1 MDGQE
6 NYESSDGEQAIDL
19 TETLANISKNQQ
31 QQQQQHQALGLSD
44 DDEDEFIRLSSKK
57 ANFKAGSKVL
67 RATTNNNKKKNPAT
81 LTGGGSFQSLGLH
94 PSLLRAILLRGFNSP
109 TPIQRAALPHILAS
123 PPRDVVGMARTGSGK
138 TLAYLIPLIQTLS
151 GVHSVQFG
159 IRALILVPT
168 RELALQVLKV
178 GKDLAKGFIQGDRS
192 KPSTSQDSET
202 NHKAEGLR
210 WGLIVGGDSLE
221 DQFTMFSTNPDVII
235 ATPGRL
241 LHLVVEMNLDLK
253 SVAFVVF
260 DEADRLF
267 EMGFATQLEETLHR
281 LPANRQ
287 TLLFS
292 ATLPKSLVEF
302 AKAGLQNPKLIRLD
316 SESKI
321 SSDLQMA
328 FLSVKPIEKEAALLV
343 LISNIVGV
351 PKADTTEQPNES
363 FNHQSQ
369 PNFSRGSGANLSKIR
384 SKPTRELAAHQTIVF
399 TATKH
404 HVEYL
409 GGLLVAAGYR
419 VSLIYGALDQTARRE
434 QLDSF
439 RLGQTNILVV
449 TDLAA
454 RGIDIPILE
463 NVINYDFPSSAR
475 AFVHRV
481 GRTARAGRKGW
492 AYSLITQSELP
503 FLMDLQLF
511 LSRPLLA
518 CPLPANEDPSQT
530 DFSSSLVIGTIP
542 RELLD
547 AETEY
552 VRETL
557 VSPNSALIALATVV
571 KRAQKMYEKSQ
582 STASNESHRRA
593 KEFVLNGKGF
603 SGAKNEE
610 ASIHLIFKD
619 RKQELPSTQ
628 RGVKRT
634 KKDDQTVKLRDQLL
648 AKVNQFT
655 PNETVFEIGTRGKG
669 VAAQLMRD
677 RRKSMGKKIA
687 GSKEAAKLREDKLRA
702 EQIVDPSP
710 SLAKQTR
717 PSGPSDKQ
725 VALVA
730 ATEGELEET
739 FEMPR
744 KKPKVKEGFRD
755 PEAYLTYEQSG
766 AAEEKGY
773 NLNEGTSAEFV
784 TQSKVALFDL
794 GTNDEGKLAC
804 LSNAQKASQV
814 KWDRKTKKFVKVGQ
828 VGQDNVKLV
837 KTESGVKLPASFKT
851 GSFDNWK
858 KAQKIRIPNVG
869 EQELQNTHPF
879 NHLHRKFRHTSGAPN
894 GPHDHQDRSTH
905 STGGRRD
912 GRMEQNKRG
921 KKVFTKTIDG
931 QKKFLGP
938 SHVVTRGPSSTSKS
952 NFSGHAR
959 HNQHHKNSSN
969 HHVSSSFS
977 NKKGSASSSRNNNAG
992 LKSVDQIRKSRE
1004 LKERRKIRSNQPSRR
1019 KK

>member
-1 MDGQE
+1 M
-6 NYESSDGEQAIDL
+6 ESDSSHEEQSWNGISEEEEDEKSIDL
-19 TETLANISKNQQ
+19 TEALASIKPSSTANPAELIA
-31 QQQQQHQALGLSD
+31 HSD
-44 DDEDEFIRLSSKK
+44 EDEDEDEFIRLSSKK

-67 RATTNNNKKKNPAT
+67 KSSTTNKKISGT
-81 LTGGGSFQSLGLH
+81 ITGGGSFQSLGLH
-94 PSLLRAILLRGFNSP
+94 PSLLRAILLRGFNTP
-109 TPIQRAALPHILAS
+109 TPIQRAVLPHILTS

-138 TLAYLIPLIQTLS
+138 TLAYLIPLIQAL
-151 GVHSVQFG
+151 GGIHSVQFG

-178 GKDLAKGFIQGDRS
+178 GKDLAKGFIQGDRTH
-192 KPSTSQDSET
+192 STSNDSEQT
-202 NHKAEGLR
+202 GKAEGLR

-253 SVAFVVF
+253 SVTFVVF

-343 LISNIVGV
+343 LIGNIVGV
-351 PKADTTEQPNES
+351 PKADPTEQLNQDFNFQSKPNS
-363 FNHQSQ
+363 
-369 PNFSRGSGANLSKIR
+369 SRASGSNLSKIR
-384 SKPTRELAAHQTIVF
+384 SKPTQELAAHQTIVF

-434 QLDSF
+434 QLNAF
-439 RLGQTNILVV
+439 RIGQTNILVV

-492 AYSLITQSELP
+492 AYSLVTQSELP

-511 LSRPLLA
+511 LSRPLLT
-518 CPLPANEDPSQT
+518 CPLADDPDSSQI

-557 VSPNSALIALATVV
+557 VSPNSALIALSAVV

-582 STASNESHRRA
+582 STASNESYRRS

-603 SGAKNEE
+603 SGTKTEE
-610 ASIHLIFKD
+610 ASVHLIFTN
-619 RKQELPSTQ
+619 RKREGDKTAPRAMTRSKKNEATANLRNELLS
-628 RGVKRT
+628 
-634 KKDDQTVKLRDQLL
+634 
-648 AKVNQFT
+648 KVNQFT

-687 GSKEAAKLREDKLRA
+687 NTKEAAKAREEKSRA
-702 EQIVDPSP
+702 EMILDSSERK
-710 SLAKQTR
+710 SLAKTR
-717 PSGPSDKQ
+717 TSSNAK
-725 VALVA
+725 VASVA

-744 KKPKVKEGFRD
+744 KKTKVKESFRD
-755 PEAYLTYEQSG
+755 PEAYLTYEQTG
-766 AAEEKGY
+766 AAAEKGY

-784 TQSKVALFDL
+784 SQSKLALFDL
-794 GTNDEGKLAC
+794 GSNDEGKLSS

-828 VGQDNVKLV
+828 VGTDNVKLV
-837 KTESGVKLPASFKT
+837 KTESGMKLPATFKT
-851 GSFDNWK
+851 GSFENWK
-858 KAQKIRIPNVG
+858 KAQKIKMPNVG
-869 EQELQNTHPF
+869 EQEIQHTNPF
-879 NHLHRKFRHTSGAPN
+879 NHLHRKFRHQSGVEN
-894 GPHDHQDRSTH
+894 GRTHGRQDGPGKHDR
-905 STGGRRD
+905 GGD
-912 GRMEQNKRG
+912 GVKKG
-921 KKVFTKTIDG
+921 KKVFSKTIDG

-938 SHVVTRGPSSTSKS
+938 SHVVTRGTSKPS
-952 NFSGHAR
+952 KSTFSGRAR
-959 HNQHHKNSSN
+959 HTSQNKPNAQHHRGKAPN
-969 HHVSSSFS
+969 H
-977 NKKGSASSSRNNNAG
+977 AG

-1004 LKERRKIRSNQPSRR
+1004 LKQRRTIRSNQPSRR

>member
-1 MDGQE
+1 MGKSQDEESWDGI
-6 NYESSDGEQAIDL
+6 SDDEDEQQSIDL
-19 TETLANISKNQQ
+19 TETLANIKPSKTSRIE
-31 QQQQQHQALGLSD
+31 LGEERSD
-44 DDEDEFIRLSSKK
+44 GEQDEDEDEDDFIRLSSKK

-67 RATTNNNKKKNPAT
+67 KSSASNKKISGAI
-81 LTGGGSFQSLGLH
+81 TGGGSFQSLGLH
-94 PSLLRAILLRGFNSP
+94 PSLLRAILLRGFNTP
-109 TPIQRAALPHILAS
+109 TPIQRAVLPHILAS

-138 TLAYLIPLIQTLS
+138 TLAYLIPLIQSL
-151 GVHSVQFG
+151 GGIHSIQFG

-192 KPSTSQDSET
+192 KSNSDDPDQAR
-202 NHKAEGLR
+202 KVEGLR

-253 SVAFVVF
+253 SVSFVVF

-292 ATLPKSLVEF
+292 ATLPKTLVEF

-343 LISNIVGV
+343 LISNVVGV
-351 PKADTTEQPNES
+351 PKADMTDTPNDD
-363 FNHQSQ
+363 FNFQSK
-369 PNFSRGSGANLSKIR
+369 PNFSRGTGANSSTVRTKP
-384 SKPTRELAAHQTIVF
+384 KPTQELAAHQTIVF
-399 TATKH
+399 VATKH

-409 GGLLVAAGYR
+409 GGLLTAAGYR
-419 VSLIYGALDQTARRE
+419 VSLIYGALDQIARRE
-434 QLDSF
+434 QLQAF
-439 RLGQTNILVV
+439 RLGQTNIMVV

-463 NVINYDFPSSAR
+463 NVINFDFPSSAR

-492 AYSLITQSELP
+492 AYSLVTQSELP

-511 LSRPLLA
+511 LSRPLLT
-518 CPLPANEDPSQT
+518 CPLPVNADSSQT
-530 DFSSSLVIGTIP
+530 DFTSSLVIGTIP

-557 VSPNSALIALATVV
+557 VSPNSALIAL
-571 KRAQKMYEKSQ
+571 KMYEKSQ
-582 STASNESHRRA
+582 STASNESYRRS

-603 SGAKNEE
+603 SGTKNEE
-610 ASIHLIFKD
+610 ASIHLIFQN
-619 RKQELPSTQ
+619 RKQESGGKQ
-628 RGVKRT
+628 VRRSVKRT
-634 KKDDQTVKLRDQLL
+634 KKDEETVHLRDQLL

-677 RRKSMGKKIA
+677 RRKSMGKKIVRT
-687 GSKEAAKLREDKLRA
+687 KEAAQLREEKYQA
-702 EQIVDPSP
+702 EQSIDAPEPSAKA
-710 SLAKQTR
+710 SLPTK
-717 PSGPSDKQ
+717 K

-744 KKPKVKEGFRD
+744 KKTKVKEGFRD

-766 AAEEKGY
+766 AAAEKGY

-784 TQSKVALFDL
+784 SQSKLALFDL
-794 GTNDEGKLAC
+794 GTNDEGKLSS
-804 LSNAQKASQV
+804 LSSTQKASQV
-814 KWDRKTKKFVKVGQ
+814 KWDRKTKKFVKVNQ
-828 VGQDNVKLV
+828 LGQDNIKLV
-837 KTESGVKLPASFKT
+837 KTESGMKLPATFKT
-851 GSFDNWK
+851 GTFDNWK
-858 KAQKIRIPNVG
+858 RLPK
-869 EQELQNTHPF
+869 L
-879 NHLHRKFRHTSGAPN
+879 KFLIHQSGAEN
-894 GPHDHQDRSTH
+894 GPRNNQDHHQHRN
-905 STGGRRD
+905 GGGGGDHHHQSR
-912 GRMEQNKRG
+912 
-921 KKVFTKTIDG
+921 
-931 QKKFLGP
+931 
-938 SHVVTRGPSSTSKS
+938 VTRGSSTSNKSHFSSNNNTNKHSSKS
-952 NFSGHAR
+952 NFSGHNR
-959 HNQHHKNSSN
+959 NQLKHNSKD
-969 HHVSSSFS
+969 
-977 NKKGSASSSRNNNAG
+977 RNAGAG
-992 LKSVDQIRKSRE
+992 LKSVDQIRKSRD

>member
-1 MDGQE
+1 MDD
-6 NYESSDGEQAIDL
+6 SDGHSENEIDL
-19 TETLANISKNQQ
+19 TETLATIPSKAN
-31 QQQQQHQALGLSD
+31 ATANLATSD
-44 DDEDEFIRLSSKK
+44 DDDDEEDQFIRTSARR
-57 ANFKAGSKVL
+57 ANFKAGAKLLKST
-67 RATTNNNKKKNPAT
+67 ATSSKKNI
-81 LTGGGSFQSLGLH
+81 TGGGSFQSLGLH

-138 TLAYLIPLIQTLS
+138 TLAYLIPLIQAL
-151 GVHSVQFG
+151 GGIHSVQFG

-178 GKDLAKGFIQGDRS
+178 GKDLAKGFIQGDHRNKS
-192 KPSTSQDSET
+192 SSTADQPHS
-202 NHKAEGLR
+202 KAEGLR

-253 SVAFVVF
+253 SVSFVVF

-292 ATLPKSLVEF
+292 ATLPKTLVEF

-343 LISNIVGV
+343 LISNILNV
-351 PKADTTEQPNES
+351 PKPDINQQSIES
-363 FNHQSQ
+363 
-369 PNFSRGSGANLSKIR
+369 NFSRGSGSNLSKPR
-384 SKPTRELAAHQTIVF
+384 SKPTQELAAHQTIVF

-409 GGLLVAAGYR
+409 GGLLIAAGYR

-492 AYSLITQSELP
+492 AYSLVTQSELP

-518 CPLPANEDPSQT
+518 CPTPATEDPSQV

-557 VSPNSALIALATVV
+557 VSPNSALIALAGVV

-610 ASIHLIFKD
+610 ASIHLIFSD
-619 RKQELPSTQ
+619 RKQQGEPVGMPSAQ
-628 RGVKRT
+628 RSVKRA
-634 KKDDQTVKLRDQLL
+634 KKDAQANQLRDQLL

-669 VAAQLMRD
+669 LAAQLMRD

-687 GSKEAAKLREDKLRA
+687 GSKEAAKLREDKQRA
-702 EQIVDPSP
+702 EEQTFDPTTSRV
-710 SLAKQTR
+710 KRTQTSE
-717 PSGPSDKQ
+717 P
-725 VALVA
+725 VIA

-744 KKPKVKEGFRD
+744 KKPKVKEAFRD

-784 TQSKVALFDL
+784 TQSKAALFDL
-794 GTNDEGKLAC
+794 GTNDEGKLSS
-804 LSNAQKASQV
+804 LSNTQKASQV

-828 VGQDNVKLV
+828 MGQDNIKLV

-851 GSFDNWK
+851 GSFDTWK

-869 EQELQNTHPF
+869 EQELEHSNAF
-879 NHLHRKFRHTSGAPN
+879 NHLHRKFRHSSGAPT
-894 GPHDHQDRSTH
+894 GPHSREPHQRH
-905 STGGRRD
+905 KPGGEHPRK
-912 GRMEQNKRG
+912 GQKTFG
-921 KKVFTKTIDG
+921 KTIDG

-938 SHVVTRGPSSTSKS
+938 SHTVTRGSSSSKS
-952 NFSGHAR
+952 SFSGNPR
-959 HNQHHKNSSN
+959 HNNHHKNSAHPAAKKKHKNSSN
-969 HHVSSSFS
+969 SS
-977 NKKGSASSSRNNNAG
+977 AG
-992 LKSVDQIRKSRE
+992 LKSVDQIRKSRD

>member
-1 MDGQE
+1 M
-6 NYESSDGEQAIDL
+6 DL
-19 TETLANISKNQQ
+19 TEALANIQSSSTKANPTE
-31 QQQQQHQALGLSD
+31 LVECSD
-44 DDEDEFIRLSSKK
+44 GDEDEDEFIRLSSKK

-67 RATTNNNKKKNPAT
+67 KSSTANKKAGGT
-81 LTGGGSFQSLGLH
+81 MTGGGSFQSLGLH
-94 PSLLRAILLRGFNSP
+94 PSLLRAILLRGFNTP
-109 TPIQRAALPHILAS
+109 TPIQRAVLPHILAS

-138 TLAYLIPLIQTLS
+138 TLAYLIPLIQAL
-151 GVHSVQFG
+151 GGIHSVQFG

-178 GKDLAKGFIQGDRS
+178 GKDLAKGFFQGDRS
-192 KPSTSQDSET
+192 KSTSHHSDQPR
-202 NHKAEGLR
+202 HVEGLR

-253 SVAFVVF
+253 SVTFVVF

-343 LISNIVGV
+343 LIGNIVGV
-351 PKADTTEQPNES
+351 PKADPTEQANENVG
-363 FNHQSQ
+363 FQSK
-369 PNFSRGSGANLSKIR
+369 PSRGSGSNLSKIR
-384 SKPTRELAAHQTIVF
+384 SKPTQELAAHQTIVF

-409 GGLLVAAGYR
+409 GGLLIAAGYR

-434 QLDSF
+434 QLNSF
-439 RLGQTNILVV
+439 RIGQTNILVV

-492 AYSLITQSELP
+492 AYSLVTQTELP

-511 LSRPLLA
+511 LSRPLLT
-518 CPLPANEDPSQT
+518 CPLPVSLLDSGPT
-530 DFSSSLVIGTIP
+530 DFSSNLVIGTIP

-557 VSPNSALIALATVV
+557 ISPNSALIALGTVV

-582 STASNESHRRA
+582 STASNESYRRS

-603 SGAKNEE
+603 SGTKNEE
-610 ASIHLIFKD
+610 ASIHAIFQD
-619 RKQELPSTQ
+619 RKPLAAGKSARPTS
-628 RGVKRT
+628 VKKRS
-634 KKDDQTVKLRDQLL
+634 KDNDDDETVHLRNQLL

-655 PNETVFEIGTRGKG
+655 PNETVFEVGTRGKG

-687 GSKEAAKLREDKLRA
+687 GTKEAAKAREEKLRA
-702 EQIVDPSP
+702 EHTLDSSHPKSRPKSAASSSP
-710 SLAKQTR
+710 N
-717 PSGPSDKQ
+717 

-744 KKPKVKEGFRD
+744 KKSKVKEGFRD

-766 AAEEKGY
+766 AAAEKGY

-784 TQSKVALFDL
+784 SQSKLALFDL
-794 GTNDEGKLAC
+794 GTNDEGKLSC
-804 LSNAQKASQV
+804 MSNVQKASQT

-828 VGQDNVKLV
+828 VGADNIKLV
-837 KTESGVKLPASFKT
+837 KTESGVKLPATFKT
-851 GSFDNWK
+851 GSFESWK
-858 KAQKIRIPNVG
+858 KAQKIKMPNVG
-869 EQELQNTHPF
+869 EQEMQHTHAF
-879 NHLHRKFRHTSGAPN
+879 NPLHRKFRHQSGADN
-894 GPHDHQDRSTH
+894 GRTH
-905 STGGRRD
+905 GKDDGPGTRKGGRKD
-912 GRMEQNKRG
+912 AKRPG
-921 KKVFTKTIDG
+921 TKVFSKTIDG

-938 SHVVTRGPSSTSKS
+938 SHVVTRGVPASLSAHHSP
-952 NFSGHAR
+952 HR
-959 HNQHHKNSSN
+959 HHLKRPKPSN
-969 HHVSSSFS
+969 H
-977 NKKGSASSSRNNNAG
+977 AG
-992 LKSVDQIRKSRE
+992 LKSVDQIRKARE
-1004 LKERRKIRSNQPSRR
+1004 LKMRRTIRSNQPSRR

>member
-1 MDGQE
+1 M
-6 NYESSDGEQAIDL
+6 ESSSSSYDEPSWNGISEEEDGGSIDL
-19 TETLANISKNQQ
+19 TEALANVKSSSTANPTE
-31 QQQQQHQALGLSD
+31 LVECSD
-44 DDEDEFIRLSSKK
+44 GDEDEDEFIRLSSKK

-67 RATTNNNKKKNPAT
+67 KSSTSNNKKAAGT
-81 LTGGGSFQSLGLH
+81 ITGGGSFQSLGLH
-94 PSLLRAILLRGFNSP
+94 PSLLRAILLRGFNTP
-109 TPIQRAALPHILAS
+109 TPIQRAVLPHILAS

-138 TLAYLIPLIQTLS
+138 TLAYLIPLIQAL
-151 GVHSVQFG
+151 GGIHSVQFG

-192 KPSTSQDSET
+192 KSTSHDSDQPR
-202 NHKAEGLR
+202 KVEGLR

-253 SVAFVVF
+253 SVSFVVF

-343 LISNIVGV
+343 LIGNIVGV
-351 PKADTTEQPNES
+351 PKANPNEQANENDG
-363 FNHQSQ
+363 FQSK
-369 PNFSRGSGANLSKIR
+369 PSRGSGSNISKIR
-384 SKPTRELAAHQTIVF
+384 SKPTQELAAHQTIVF

-409 GGLLVAAGYR
+409 GGLLIAAGYR

-434 QLDSF
+434 QLNSF
-439 RLGQTNILVV
+439 RIGQTNILVV

-492 AYSLITQSELP
+492 AYSLVTQTELP

-511 LSRPLLA
+511 LSRPLLT
-518 CPLPANEDPSQT
+518 CPLSDSLDSAPT
-530 DFSSSLVIGTIP
+530 DFSSNLVIGTIP
-542 RELLD
+542 RDLLD

-557 VSPNSALIALATVV
+557 VSSNSALIALGTVV

-582 STASNESHRRA
+582 STASNESYRRS

-603 SGAKNEE
+603 SGTKNEE
-610 ASIHLIFKD
+610 ASVHAIFQD
-619 RKQELPSTQ
+619 RKSLDS
-628 RGVKRT
+628 GKN
-634 KKDDQTVKLRDQLL
+634 QLL

-655 PNETVFEIGTRGKG
+655 PNETVFEVGTRGKG

-687 GSKEAAKLREDKLRA
+687 GTKEAAKAREEKHRA
-702 EQIVDPSP
+702 EQTLDSSERK
-710 SLAKQTR
+710 SLARTGASSTAK
-717 PSGPSDKQ
+717 

-744 KKPKVKEGFRD
+744 KKTKVKEGFRD
-755 PEAYLTYEQSG
+755 PEAYLTYEQTG
-766 AAEEKGY
+766 AAAEKGY

-784 TQSKVALFDL
+784 SQSKLALFDL
-794 GTNDEGKLAC
+794 GSNDEGKLSS
-804 LSNAQKASQV
+804 LSNVQKASQT

-828 VGQDNVKLV
+828 VGADNIKLV
-837 KTESGVKLPASFKT
+837 KTESGMKLPATFKT
-851 GSFDNWK
+851 GSFENWK
-858 KAQKIRIPNVG
+858 KSQKIKIPNVG
-869 EQELQNTHPF
+869 EQEIQHTNAF
-879 NHLHRKFRHTSGAPN
+879 NHLHRKFRHQSGADN
-894 GPHDHQDRSTH
+894 GPTHGQHDGAGKRN
-905 STGGRRD
+905 GGKSDENR
-912 GRMEQNKRG
+912 RG
-921 KKVFTKTIDG
+921 KKVFSKTIDG

-938 SHVVTRGPSSTSKS
+938 SHVVTRGAPSSKS
-952 NFSGHAR
+952 TFSGHAR
-959 HNQHHKNSSN
+959 HPQKRAKGTN
-969 HHVSSSFS
+969 H
-977 NKKGSASSSRNNNAG
+977 AG

-1004 LKERRKIRSNQPSRR
+1004 LKQRRTIRSNQPSRR